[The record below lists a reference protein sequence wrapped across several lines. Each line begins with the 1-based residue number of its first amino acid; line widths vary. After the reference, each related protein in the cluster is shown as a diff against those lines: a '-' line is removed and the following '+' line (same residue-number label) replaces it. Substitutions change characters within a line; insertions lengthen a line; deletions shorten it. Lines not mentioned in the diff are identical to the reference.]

1 MPSVDEL
8 IATARKNEVIAHNL
22 FDIEVAIMN
31 ITHCAEFFSTLTT
44 LVKEKFEI
52 DYVWPVLTQSPS
64 NAHLIESLLVTESKK
79 IPFRTLS
86 MIDFLQVTQSVREP
100 ILVNRDLRRYRNF
113 IPKNLFVEKAN
124 VVEKDKNESV
134 SLNHEN
140 LGSIAILPI
149 VVDGKVL
156 GSLVLGSLAKERYDP
171 KKDSFFLKQL
181 SVKVSFSL
189 AGVWARERISFL
201 ATRDPLTLLRNRREL
216 EESLEQELSRH
227 ARQHEHLAV
236 MFIDCDDFKIV
247 NDTYGHD
254 CGDSYLKHVAHH
266 LDELTRKSDLAF
278 RFAGDEFV
286 VLLPNQKQEGADIIA
301 SRIREHLLNTPLK
314 IEDKTIPVIIS
325 YGVISTETLKKAD
338 AKIMLKLADERLYEM
353 KKLKPLKQNK
363 PSENQVQ
370 GSDNSKEESEH
381 AARSAS

>member
-8 IATARKNEVIAHNL
+8 IMTARKNEVIARNL

-31 ITHCAEFFSTLTT
+31 ITRCSEFFISLVS
-44 LVKEKFEI
+44 LVKEKFAI
-52 DYVWPVLTQSPS
+52 DHVWLVLTESPS
-64 NAHLIESLLVTESKK
+64 NEHLIETLEEVDEDKDFLLRVSMVDFLRATES
-79 IPFRTLS
+79 IH
-86 MIDFLQVTQSVREP
+86 EP
-100 ILVNRDLRRYRNF
+100 ILANAGLNRYRGI
-113 IPKNLFVEKAN
+113 IPAEVRKK
-124 VVEKDKNESV
+124 
-134 SLNHEN
+134 

-149 VVDGKVL
+149 VVDSKVV
-156 GSLVLGSLAKERYDP
+156 GALVLGDETAGRYNP
-171 KKDSFFLKQL
+171 RKDSFFLKQL

-227 ARQHEHLAV
+227 MRQRENMAV

-254 CGDSYLKHVAHH
+254 CGDSYLKHVAFH
-266 LDELTRKSDLAF
+266 LNELTRKSDLAF

-286 VLLPNQKQEGADIIA
+286 VILPNQQQEGADVIA

-314 IEDKTIPVIIS
+314 IDDKTIPVVIS
-325 YGVISTETLKKAD
+325 YGVISTESIKKVNS
-338 AKIMLKLADERLYEM
+338 KIMLKMADDRLYEM
-353 KKLKPLKQNK
+353 KRQK
-363 PSENQVQ
+363 PS
-370 GSDNSKEESEH
+370 
-381 AARSAS
+381 RSA